1 MNTAPKFMPGDLVT
15 WESKSLRKDAAPVM
29 HRYMGTVIRE
39 HQDVRDADGYF
50 VHVKPVRCFV
60 YVFGYHTLGRHTPVF
75 EVGASS
81 SELSHLFNFGI

>member
-15 WESKSLRKDAAPVM
+15 WESKSPRRDAAPVM

-60 YVFGYHTLGRHTPVF
+60 YVFGYHKLGRHVPVF